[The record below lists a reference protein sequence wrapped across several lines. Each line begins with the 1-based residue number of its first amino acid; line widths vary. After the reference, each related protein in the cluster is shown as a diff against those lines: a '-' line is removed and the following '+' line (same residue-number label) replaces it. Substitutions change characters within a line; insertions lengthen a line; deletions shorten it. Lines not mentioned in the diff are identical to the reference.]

1 MIESDHNY
9 FRNKIKN
16 KKGGKNL
23 IIDQDSHC
31 NQQQVVLQTLKLF
44 SWIRRAREE
53 RLAL

>member
-1 MIESDHNY
+1 MNLSEGISKILMTEPGHNY

-31 NQQQVVLQTLKLF
+31 SQQ
-44 SWIRRAREE
+44 
-53 RLAL
+53 

>member
-1 MIESDHNY
+1 MNSSEGIFKILMIESDHNY

-31 NQQQVVLQTLKLF
+31 NQQ
-44 SWIRRAREE
+44 
-53 RLAL
+53 